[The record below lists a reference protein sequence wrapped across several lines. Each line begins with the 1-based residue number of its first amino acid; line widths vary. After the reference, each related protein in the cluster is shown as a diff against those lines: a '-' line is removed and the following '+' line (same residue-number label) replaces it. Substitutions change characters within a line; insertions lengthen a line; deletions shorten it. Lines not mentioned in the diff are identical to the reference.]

1 VAADHGSVLAGL
13 GLSLRPPFCLCAFW
27 IRDFDDVAARYR
39 ADGLDRVS
47 SMMERSLVQVLA
59 KRGSGEVVVLRP
71 DHAVVFFNGSEEG
84 AQAFST
90 DARENLE
97 RYLSVRMSCAARE
110 VKDSIQA
117 LPETYRALLAGHA
130 AQSRIVVLARR
141 FIREHYAEPG
151 ISLSEIALVVG
162 VSKNHLSWEFARE
175 TGETLTE
182 HLARVRI
189 EEAKRLLSSTT
200 LKVYEV
206 GERVGYPN
214 VEHFSRVFKK
224 VAGVSPRSWLPEQ
237 AAPNP

>member
-1 VAADHGSVLAGL
+1 VAADYGSVLDGL
-13 GLSLRPPFCLCAFW
+13 GISLRPPLSLCAFW

-39 ADGLDRVS
+39 GEGLERVS

-71 DHAVVFFNGSEEG
+71 EHAVVFFGGSVEA
-84 AQAFST
+84 AQAFSA

-97 RYLSVRMSCAARE
+97 RYLSVRMNCAARE
-110 VKDSIQA
+110 VSDGIGA
-117 LPETYRALLAGHA
+117 LPETYRALLAGHGVE
-130 AQSRIVVLARR
+130 SRIVVLARR

-151 ISLSEIALVVG
+151 ISLSEVALVAG
-162 VSKNHLSWEFARE
+162 VSRNHLSWEFARE

-189 EEAKRLLSSTT
+189 DEAKRLLSSTT

-224 VAGVSPRSWLPEQ
+224 VAGVSPRAWLPQ
-237 AAPNP
+237 QVP